1 MYYTRSGYYWI
12 FFNVI
17 LFFISY
23 IGYLLGEKLYL
34 WSSYIT
40 IIIGLILFV
49 AIIPFAA
56 YLADLL
62 MKFTIDKNIYKKSI
76 FKFFLV
82 GMIVL
87 PIALVSM
94 TIYNEYR
101 EKNLSNVL
109 GYDPSHVKS
118 MEFHLEGSSPF
129 WKNNNHEAV
138 LELYNFLSQY
148 HVKKMR
154 DSEWDR
160 DVSKETGFWFTIY
173 TKGDIIRVSVY
184 ENRLILYGGRNSD
197 YFSVT
202 NGPIDMEWI
211 ANYNDKYD

>member
-1 MYYTRSGYYWI
+1 MYYSRNGYYWI
-12 FFNVI
+12 FFIVL

-23 IGYLLGEKLYL
+23 IAYILGEKFYL

-56 YLADLL
+56 FLADLL
-62 MKFTIDKNIYKKSI
+62 MKFTIDKNLYKKSI
-76 FKFFLV
+76 FKFLLV
-82 GMIVL
+82 FMIVL
-87 PIALVSM
+87 PFALVFI

-109 GYDPSHVKS
+109 GYNPAHVKS
-118 MEFHLEGSSPF
+118 MEFHLEGSSTF